1 MSNTISGF
9 ISVALPNT
17 LDNENIID
25 SALSGYL
32 PLDGSSAMLGD
43 LDMNTHN
50 IKNLANATSNDEA
63 VNLGQVNTTLL
74 NYVTLNT
81 DQTITGIKTLRGS
94 GLETRLTIQKPPLYA
109 GYSYLNFTDSTSTT
123 LWDFG
128 VEPSPANNMYI
139 YNGSLAQ
146 IFIKFDFA
154 SALTELYTTLKMNN
168 NLITNLLDPVNNQD
182 ASTKFYVDN
191 LLNNYVT
198 TNTAQTITGIKTF
211 SGVGNIEPL
220 TTFVT
225 TGDCNIRIQSTN
237 AISNEV
243 YIELSNTK
251 AGTQTTSWGIGMNDD
266 EKLHFGYGNNGT
278 MNKTDYLV
286 IDKDL
291 LTITLNSALNM
302 NTTNKIINLATPT
315 LNTDA
320 TTKLYVDNAIT
331 TGLTNYVTTNTA
343 QTITAV
349 KTFDGT
355 TNKIIL
361 NSLDNKTENLLVY
374 SLLGSIRW
382 TAGIFSTILNTNN
395 NYTIRKD
402 NTTPILTIDY
412 NSPSLSLNN
421 YKIIDLATPTL
432 NTDATTK
439 LYVDNAITTGL
450 TNYVT
455 TNTAQTITAVKTF
468 DGTTNKIILNSLDNK
483 TENLLVYSLL
493 GNIRWTAGI
502 FSTVLNTNNNYTIRK
517 DNTTPILTID
527 YNSPSLSLNNYK
539 IIDLATPTLNTDATT
554 KLYVDNAV
562 TTGLTNYVTTNT
574 AQTITG
580 IKTFGPS
587 PAEASIRIN
596 KLSNASF
603 GYVRHQSNGVDL
615 WDNGTTNVNNHFYWY
630 YFPTALMAMTLT
642 TSGRLGIGTAVPTDK
657 LQVSNGS
664 FIIDRTDAL
673 PALINMTTNSNT
685 SALGSVIS
693 MEGISS
699 RAQGIKIGS
708 TTTTNKKFFMGRP
721 YGAGGSTDSRFVLG
735 YVAVAGQDPA
745 VEVTGGGVRQYTP
758 LLLAD
763 GDNSRVGI
771 NTITPLVPCH
781 ITGNTRI
788 TSGTLDMSSNKI
800 TNLADGT
807 ATNDVINFGQWKN
820 GKTLT
825 TINNFTYDNEDV
837 IELSSNVART
847 ITFNNL
853 NNYYKGKRFTMI
865 ITNTGLVSTVFT
877 FDITGTGTF
886 PGGTTTKT
894 QTLPVGNKALYT
906 CVIENLNY
914 NYLYINPTSYL
925 L

>member
-50 IKNLANATSNDEA
+50 IKNLANATNNDEA
-63 VNLGQVNTTLL
+63 VNLGQVNTALL

-168 NLITNLLDPVNNQD
+168 NWITNLLDPVNNQD

-191 LLNNYVT
+191 LLNNYVTLNTVQTITAPKIISTPAFIPLTLVNDGNNYLMVMTSNSNSSVGAPIQINRARGTVAVPTSVLNNDSLFGIYSTGYGTSSYGNNTTAIIFQATENYTDTAKGSRIIFGCTNTGSASRTTRLTIGENGLDVNGSINMNTTNKIINLATPTLNTDATTKLYVDNAITTGLTNYVT

-291 LTITLNSALNM
+291 LTITLNGALNM

-331 TGLTNYVTTNTA
+331 TGLTNYVTRNTA

-382 TAGIFSTILNTNN
+382 TAGIFSTALN
-395 NYTIRKD
+395 
-402 NTTPILTIDY
+402 P
-412 NSPSLSLNN
+412 NS
-421 YKIIDLATPTL
+421 
-432 NTDATTK
+432 
-439 LYVDNAITTGL
+439 
-450 TNYVT
+450 
-455 TNTAQTITAVKTF
+455 
-468 DGTTNKIILNSLDNK
+468 
-483 TENLLVYSLL
+483 
-493 GNIRWTAGI
+493 
-502 FSTVLNTNNNYTIRK
+502 NYTIRK

-574 AQTITG
+574 NQTITA
-580 IKTFGPS
+580 IKTIS
-587 PAEASIRIN
+587 NTSASLILN
-596 KLSNASF
+596 KTVNTGFCYLRYNNVSTPVWDTGMDNIA
-603 GYVRHQSNGVDL
+603 NG
-615 WDNGTTNVNNHFYWY
+615 NQFYW
-630 YFPTALMAMTLT
+630 FNQATRVMTLT
-642 TSGRLGIGTAVPTDK
+642 TTGNLGLSGTCTIAGNTTITAGT
-657 LQVSNGS
+657 L
-664 FIIDRTDAL
+664 
-673 PALINMTTNSNT
+673 NMN
-685 SALGSVIS
+685 
-693 MEGISS
+693 
-699 RAQGIKIGS
+699 
-708 TTTTNKKFFMGRP
+708 TTNK
-721 YGAGGSTDSRFVLG
+721 
-735 YVAVAGQDPA
+735 
-745 VEVTGGGVRQYTP
+745 
-758 LLLAD
+758 
-763 GDNSRVGI
+763 I
-771 NTITPLVPCH
+771 I
-781 ITGNTRI
+781 
-788 TSGTLDMSSNKI
+788 
-800 TNLADGT
+800 NLANPTSDQDAVT
-807 ATNDVINFGQWKN
+807 KFYSDN

-825 TINNFTYDNEDV
+825 TINNFTYDNEDL

-853 NNYYKGKRFTMI
+853 NNYHKGKKFTMI

-894 QTLPVGNKALYT
+894 QTLPVGNKSLYT

-914 NYLYINPTSYL
+914 NYLYINPTPYL

>member
-439 LYVDNAITTGL
+439 LYVDNA
-450 TNYVT
+450 
-455 TNTAQTITAVKTF
+455 
-468 DGTTNKIILNSLDNK
+468 
-483 TENLLVYSLL
+483 
-493 GNIRWTAGI
+493 
-502 FSTVLNTNNNYTIRK
+502 
-517 DNTTPILTID
+517 
-527 YNSPSLSLNNYK
+527 
-539 IIDLATPTLNTDATT
+539 
-554 KLYVDNAV
+554 V